1 MGCVPRPPA
10 GYEIR
15 VAQHLDRR
23 WSARFA
29 GLTVTH
35 EDDGTT
41 RLSGPVTDQAALHGI
56 LATVRDLG
64 LTLLSVTAIDP
75 GSGARPLDGREPAGR
90 IDGQ

>member
-1 MGCVPRPPA
+1 MSLALDWAEHAARAFEPPQERA
-10 GYEIR
+10 RRWATPGAL
-15 VAQHLDRR
+15 AQHLDRR

-56 LATVRDLG
+56 LATVR
-64 LTLLSVTAIDP
+64 A
-75 GSGARPLDGREPAGR
+75 
-90 IDGQ
+90 